1 MQHLTEEQLVAH
13 YYADDDAPAAANE
26 HLAECAACAAEFD
39 AISRVL
45 ALVKEAPV
53 PDRGDDYGTE
63 VWTRLRWRLGAPSR
77 RKQWQWLA
85 VAAVMGMGVCT
96 GGIVWTSRH
105 NPQKP
110 MAGVAQANLPAT
122 NAAQNATRNAGAT
135 QNQRV
140 LVVVVS
146 DHLEA
151 SERMLTDLSNA
162 DASKDFDAT
171 AQQERASELV
181 ASNRIY
187 RQTALQHGDERI
199 VSLLS
204 DLEPILVELA
214 HAGKTLSPDELA
226 SIQKR
231 IESKGL
237 LFKVRV
243 MSAQTGG
250 GDRVPAIPAA
260 NTL

>member
-13 YYADDDAPAAANE
+13 YYRDDDAPAAANE
-26 HLAECAACAAEFD
+26 HLASCAECAAEFD
-39 AISRVL
+39 SITRVL
-45 ALVKEAPV
+45 ALVKEAPM
-53 PDRGDDYGTE
+53 PERGDEYGE
-63 VWTRLRWRLGAPSR
+63 QVWTRLRWRLGAPSR

-85 VAAVMGMGVCT
+85 VAAVMTMGLCT
-96 GGIVWTSRH
+96 GVVWNGRH
-105 NPQKP
+105 TPKVP
-110 MAGVAQANLPAT
+110 MVAHGVTPTNTAAVPAGQI
-122 NAAQNATRNAGAT
+122 AGAA

-151 SERMLTDLSNA
+151 SERMLTDVSNA
-162 DASKDFDAT
+162 DPTKDFDAE
-171 AQQERASELV
+171 AQQQRAAELV

-187 RQTALQHGDERI
+187 RQTALQRGDERI

-231 IESKGL
+231 IETKGL

-243 MSAQTGG
+243 MSAQTAG
-250 GDRVPAIPAA
+250 GDRVPAAPTA
-260 NTL
+260 NSL

>member
-1 MQHLTEEQLVAH
+1 MQHLNEEQLVAH
-13 YYADDDAPAAANE
+13 YYHDDDAPAAANE
-26 HLAECAACAAEFD
+26 HLASCVACAAEFE

-45 ALVKEAPV
+45 ALVTDAPV
-53 PDRGDDYGTE
+53 PDRGDDYGTR

-85 VAAVMGMGVCT
+85 VAAVLGVGVCT
-96 GGIVWTSRH
+96 GGVVWNTRH
-105 NPQKP
+105 SPKSP
-110 MAGVAQANLPAT
+110 MADVAQSTKPAV
-122 NAAQNATRNAGAT
+122 AGRIAGAT

-151 SERMLTDLSNA
+151 SERMLTEVSNA
-162 DASKDFDAT
+162 DPKQTFDAA
-171 AQQERASELV
+171 AQQERAVDLV

-187 RQTALQHGDERI
+187 RQTALQRGDERI
-199 VSLLS
+199 ASLLS

-243 MSAQTGG
+243 MSAQNSG
-250 GDRVPAIPAA
+250 GDRVPANPAA

>member
-13 YYADDDAPAAANE
+13 YYRDDDAPAAANE
-26 HLAECAACAAEFD
+26 HLASCAACAAEFD
-39 AISRVL
+39 SITRVL

-53 PDRGDDYGTE
+53 PERGDDYGE
-63 VWTRLRWRLGAPSR
+63 QVWTRLRWRLGAPSR

-85 VAAVMGMGVCT
+85 VAALMLMGLCT
-96 GGIVWTSRH
+96 GVVWNGRH
-105 NPQKP
+105 SPKHDQ
-110 MAGVAQANLPAT
+110 VVRSVPAPAKNT
-122 NAAQNATRNAGAT
+122 P
-135 QNQRV
+135 NQRV
-140 LVVVVS
+140 LVFVVS

-151 SERMLTDLSNA
+151 SERMLTDVSNA
-162 DASKDFDAT
+162 DPKQTFDAE
-171 AQQERASELV
+171 AQQQRAAELV

-187 RQTALQHGDERI
+187 RQTALQAGDKRI
-199 VSLLS
+199 ASLLS

-231 IESKGL
+231 IETKGL

-243 MSAQTGG
+243 MSAQTAG
-250 GDRVPAIPAA
+250 GDRVPAAPAA
-260 NTL
+260 NSL

>member
-13 YYADDDAPAAANE
+13 YYRDEDAPAAANE
-26 HLAECAACAAEFD
+26 HLSSCADCAAEFD
-39 AISRVL
+39 SITRVL

-53 PDRGDDYGTE
+53 PERGDDYGE
-63 VWTRLRWRLGAPSR
+63 QVWTRLRWRLGAPSR

-85 VAAVMGMGVCT
+85 VAAVMMMGVCT
-96 GGIVWTSRH
+96 GVVWKGRH
-105 NPQKP
+105 TPP
-110 MAGVAQANLPAT
+110 SMVAQHVVPAT
-122 NAAQNATRNAGAT
+122 SPANP
-135 QNQRV
+135 QRV
-140 LVVVVS
+140 LVFVVS

-151 SERMLTDLSNA
+151 SERMLTDVSNA
-162 DASKDFDAT
+162 DPTKTFDAE
-171 AQQERASELV
+171 AQQQRAAELV

-187 RQTALQHGDERI
+187 RQTALQHGDGRI
-199 VSLLS
+199 ASLLS

-214 HAGKTLSPDELA
+214 HAGKTLSPEELA

-243 MSAQTGG
+243 MSAQTAG
-250 GDRVPAIPAA
+250 GDRVPAAPAA
-260 NTL
+260 NSL

>member
-13 YYADDDAPAAANE
+13 YYRDDDAPAAANE
-26 HLAECAACAAEFD
+26 HLASCAACTAELD
-39 AISRVL
+39 AITRVL
-45 ALVKEAPV
+45 ALVNEAPV
-53 PDRGDDYGTE
+53 PERGDDYGAE
-63 VWTRLRWRLGAPSR
+63 VWTRLRWRLGSPSR

-85 VAAVMGMGVCT
+85 VAAVMGMAVCT
-96 GGIVWTSRH
+96 GIVWNPRH
-105 NPQKP
+105 SPRAP
-110 MAGVAQANLPAT
+110 MVAGVAPAIPPASAGT
-122 NAAQNATRNAGAT
+122 IAGAT

-151 SERMLTDLSNA
+151 SERMLTDVSNA
-162 DASKDFDAT
+162 DPTQSFDSA
-171 AQQERASELV
+171 AQQVRAAELV
-181 ASNRIY
+181 SSNRIY
-187 RQTALQHGDERI
+187 RQTALQHGDQRI
-199 VSLLS
+199 ASLLS

-243 MSAQTGG
+243 MSAQTSG
-250 GDRVPAIPAA
+250 GDRVPATPAA
-260 NTL
+260 NSL

>member
-26 HLAECAACAAEFD
+26 HLAECAACAAELD

-53 PDRGDDYGTE
+53 PERGDDYGTE

-105 NPQKP
+105 NPQEP
-110 MAGVAQANLPAT
+110 SVASSSSHPAT
-122 NAAQNATRNAGAT
+122 TVASGLKPAAT
-135 QNQRV
+135 QNERV

-162 DASKDFDAT
+162 DASKEFDSA
-171 AQQERASELV
+171 AQQERATELV

-199 VSLLS
+199 ASLLS

-214 HAGKTLSPDELA
+214 HAGKTLSPEELA

>member
-1 MQHLTEEQLVAH
+1 MIVVRHLEE
-13 YYADDDAPAAANE
+13 DDARDIRVVD
-26 HLAECAACAAEFD
+26 AAESARDTPRD
-39 AISRVL
+39 A
-45 ALVKEAPV
+45 
-53 PDRGDDYGTE
+53 
-63 VWTRLRWRLGAPSR
+63 
-77 RKQWQWLA
+77 
-85 VAAVMGMGVCT
+85 
-96 GGIVWTSRH
+96 
-105 NPQKP
+105 
-110 MAGVAQANLPAT
+110 
-122 NAAQNATRNAGAT
+122 
-135 QNQRV
+135 QRV

-162 DASKDFDAT
+162 DPKKDFDAT
-171 AQQERASELV
+171 AQQGRAAELV

-187 RQTALQHGDERI
+187 RQTASQHGDERI
-199 VSLLS
+199 ASLLA

-250 GDRVPAIPAA
+250 GDRVPAIPPA

>member
-13 YYADDDAPAAANE
+13 YYRDDDAPAAAND
-26 HLAECAACAAEFD
+26 HLASCAECAAEFD
-39 AISRVL
+39 SITRVL

-53 PDRGDDYGTE
+53 PERGDDYGE
-63 VWTRLRWRLGAPSR
+63 RVWTRLRWRLGAPSR
-77 RKQWQWLA
+77 RKQWQWLT
-85 VAAVMGMGVCT
+85 VAAVMTMGVCT
-96 GGIVWTSRH
+96 GVVWNGRH
-105 NPQKP
+105 APKQI
-110 MAGVAQANLPAT
+110 AQVHS
-122 NAAQNATRNAGAT
+122 AAPPPSAAT

-140 LVVVVS
+140 LVFVVS

-151 SERMLTDLSNA
+151 SERMLTDVSNA
-162 DASKDFDAT
+162 DPKQTFDAE
-171 AQQERASELV
+171 AQQQRAAELV

-187 RQTALQHGDERI
+187 RQTALQRGDERI
-199 VSLLS
+199 ASLLA

-250 GDRVPAIPAA
+250 GDRVPAAPAA
-260 NTL
+260 NSL

>member
-13 YYADDDAPAAANE
+13 YYRDDDAPAAANE
-26 HLAECAACAAEFD
+26 HLASCATCSAELD
-39 AISRVL
+39 AITRVL
-45 ALVKEAPV
+45 ALVNETPV
-53 PDRGDDYGTE
+53 PERSDDYGTE
-63 VWTRLRWRLGAPSR
+63 VWSRLRWRLGSPR
-77 RKQWQWLA
+77 RRVQWQWLS
-85 VAAVMGMGVCT
+85 VAAVLAMGLCT
-96 GGIVWTSRH
+96 GVVWNVRH
-105 NPQKP
+105 SPKGP
-110 MAGVAQANLPAT
+110 MIAHMAQPAT
-122 NAAQNATRNAGAT
+122 PAAKIASAAPNE
-135 QNQRV
+135 RV

-162 DASKDFDAT
+162 DPTRDFDSE
-171 AQQERASELV
+171 AQQQRASELV

-199 VSLLS
+199 ASLLS

-250 GDRVPAIPAA
+250 GDRVPAAPAA
-260 NTL
+260 NSL

>member
-1 MQHLTEEQLVAH
+1 MQHLNEEQLVAH
-13 YYADDDAPAAANE
+13 YYRDDDAPAAANE
-26 HLAECAACAAEFD
+26 HLASCTECAAEFD
-39 AISRVL
+39 SITRVL

-53 PDRGDDYGTE
+53 PERGEDYGE
-63 VWTRLRWRLGAPSR
+63 QVWTRLRWRLGAPSR

-85 VAAVMGMGVCT
+85 VAAVLAMGLCT
-96 GGIVWTSRH
+96 GGVVWNGRH
-105 NPQKP
+105 SPKEP
-110 MAGVAQANLPAT
+110 LVARANINTPGSLAK
-122 NAAQNATRNAGAT
+122 

-151 SERMLTDLSNA
+151 SERMLTDVSNA
-162 DASKDFDAT
+162 DPTKTFDSE
-171 AQQERASELV
+171 AQQQRAAELV

-187 RQTALQHGDERI
+187 RQTALQRGDERI
-199 VSLLS
+199 ASVLA

-231 IESKGL
+231 IETKGL

-250 GDRVPAIPAA
+250 GDRVPAAPAG
-260 NTL
+260 NSL

>member
-13 YYADDDAPAAANE
+13 YYRDDDAPAAANE
-26 HLAECAACAAEFD
+26 HLASCAECKAELD

-45 ALVKEAPV
+45 ALVNEAPV
-53 PDRGDDYGTE
+53 PERGDDYGE
-63 VWTRLRWRLGAPSR
+63 QVWTRLRWRLGSPSR

-85 VAAVMGMGVCT
+85 VAAVMAMGLCT
-96 GGIVWTSRH
+96 GVVWNGRHSPRQPMVARVAPPTSAT
-105 NPQKP
+105 P
-110 MAGVAQANLPAT
+110 AGKI
-122 NAAQNATRNAGAT
+122 AGAT
-135 QNQRV
+135 QTPRV

-146 DHLEA
+146 DHLAA
-151 SERMLTDLSNA
+151 SERLLTDLSNA
-162 DASKDFDAT
+162 DPTQTFDSE
-171 AQQERASELV
+171 AQQQRAAELV

-187 RQTALQHGDERI
+187 RQTAVQHGDERI
-199 VSLLS
+199 ASLLA

-231 IESKGL
+231 IETRGL

-243 MSAQTGG
+243 MSAQTSG
-250 GDRVPAIPAA
+250 GDRVPAAPAA

>member
-13 YYADDDAPAAANE
+13 YYHDDDAPAAANE
-26 HLAECAACAAEFD
+26 HLASCAACSAEFD

-45 ALVKEAPV
+45 ALVTDAPV
-53 PDRGDDYGTE
+53 PDRGDDYGTQ

-77 RKQWQWLA
+77 RKQWHWLA
-85 VAAVMGMGVCT
+85 VAAVMGVGVCT
-96 GGIVWTSRH
+96 GGVVWNTRH
-105 NPQKP
+105 SPRSP
-110 MAGVAQANLPAT
+110 MVSVAQTTAPAR
-122 NAAQNATRNAGAT
+122 AAAP

-151 SERMLTDLSNA
+151 SERMLTEVSNA
-162 DASKDFDAT
+162 DPKQTFDVV
-171 AQQERASELV
+171 AQQERAVDLV

-199 VSLLS
+199 ASLLS

-243 MSAQTGG
+243 MSAQNSG
-250 GDRVPAIPAA
+250 GDRVPANPAA

>member
-13 YYADDDAPAAANE
+13 YYRDDDAPAAANE
-26 HLAECAACAAEFD
+26 HLASCAACAAEFD
-39 AISRVL
+39 SITRVL
-45 ALVKEAPV
+45 ALVKETPV
-53 PDRGDDYGTE
+53 PERGDDYGSQ

-85 VAAVMGMGVCT
+85 VAAVMMMGLCT
-96 GGIVWTSRH
+96 GVVWNGRH
-105 NPQKP
+105 APKHETI
-110 MAGVAQANLPAT
+110 AT
-122 NAAQNATRNAGAT
+122 NGPTPAGKITGAT
-135 QNQRV
+135 QNQNQRV

-151 SERMLTDLSNA
+151 SERMLTDVSNA
-162 DASKDFDAT
+162 DPTKDFDAE
-171 AQQERASELV
+171 AQQQRATELV

-187 RQTALQHGDERI
+187 RQTALQHGDKRI
-199 VSLLS
+199 ASLLS

-250 GDRVPAIPAA
+250 GDRVPAVPAG
-260 NTL
+260 NSL

>member
-1 MQHLTEEQLVAH
+1 MTIKNEHLSEEQLVAH
-13 YYADDDAPAAANE
+13 YYRDDDAPAAAND
-26 HLAECAACAAEFD
+26 HLASCAECAAEFD
-39 AISRVL
+39 SITRVL

-53 PDRGDDYGTE
+53 PERGDDYGE
-63 VWTRLRWRLGAPSR
+63 RVWTRLRWRLGAPSR

-85 VAAVMGMGVCT
+85 VAAVMTMGLRT
-96 GGIVWTSRH
+96 GVVWNVRH
-105 NPQKP
+105 SPKGP
-110 MAGVAQANLPAT
+110 MIAHVAPAPAT
-122 NAAQNATRNAGAT
+122 SAGKIAGAA

-151 SERMLTDLSNA
+151 SERMLTDVSNA
-162 DASKDFDAT
+162 DPEQTFDAE
-171 AQQERASELV
+171 AQQQRAAELV

-187 RQTALQHGDERI
+187 RQTALQRGDERI
-199 VSLLS
+199 ASLLA

-250 GDRVPAIPAA
+250 GDRVPAAPAA
-260 NTL
+260 NSL

>member
-13 YYADDDAPAAANE
+13 YYRDDDAPAAANE
-26 HLAECAACAAEFD
+26 HLASCAECAAEFD
-39 AISRVL
+39 SITRVL

-53 PDRGDDYGTE
+53 PERGEDYGE
-63 VWTRLRWRLGAPSR
+63 QVWTRLRWRLGAPSR

-85 VAAVMGMGVCT
+85 VAAVLAMGLCT
-96 GGIVWTSRH
+96 GVVWNGRHSPKEPIVVRAT
-105 NPQKP
+105 P
-110 MAGVAQANLPAT
+110 PASL
-122 NAAQNATRNAGAT
+122 AK

-151 SERMLTDLSNA
+151 SERMLTDVSNA
-162 DASKDFDAT
+162 DPTKTFDAE
-171 AQQERASELV
+171 AQQQRAAELV

-187 RQTALQHGDERI
+187 RQTALQRGDERI
-199 VSLLS
+199 ASVLA

-243 MSAQTGG
+243 MSAQTSG
-250 GDRVPAIPAA
+250 GDRVPAAPAA
-260 NTL
+260 NSL

>member
-13 YYADDDAPAAANE
+13 YYSDDDAPAAANE
-26 HLAECAACAAEFD
+26 HLESCPACAAEFD

-45 ALVKEAPV
+45 ALVKDAPI
-53 PDRGDDYGTE
+53 PERGDDYGE
-63 VWTRLRWRLGAPSR
+63 QVWNRLRWRLGAPSR
-77 RKQWQWLA
+77 HKQWQWLS
-85 VAAVMGMGVCT
+85 VAAVLAMGLCT
-96 GGIVWTSRH
+96 GVVWNGRH
-105 NPQKP
+105 SPREETVRDQQQARVSAP
-110 MAGVAQANLPAT
+110 AAGKIAG
-122 NAAQNATRNAGAT
+122 AAQNS

-162 DASKDFDAT
+162 DASQTFDAES
-171 AQQERASELV
+171 QQQRAAELV

-187 RQTALQHGDERI
+187 RQTAMQHGDERI
-199 VSLLS
+199 ASLLT

-231 IESKGL
+231 IETKGL

-243 MSAQTGG
+243 MSAQTSG
-250 GDRVPAIPAA
+250 GDRVPAAPVA

>member
-13 YYADDDAPAAANE
+13 YYRDDDAPAAANE
-26 HLAECAACAAEFD
+26 HLTSCAECAAEFD
-39 AISRVL
+39 SITRVL
-45 ALVKEAPV
+45 AIVKEALV
-53 PDRGDDYGTE
+53 PERGEEYGAQ

-85 VAAVMGMGVCT
+85 VAAVLAMGVCT
-96 GGIVWTSRH
+96 GGVVWNGRHSRKDPIVASAH
-105 NPQKP
+105 APASAIP
-110 MAGVAQANLPAT
+110 AGKI
-122 NAAQNATRNAGAT
+122 AGAT

-151 SERMLTDLSNA
+151 SERMLTDVSNA
-162 DASKDFDAT
+162 DPMRTFDAE
-171 AQQERASELV
+171 AQQQRAAELV

-250 GDRVPAIPAA
+250 GDRVPAAPAG
-260 NTL
+260 NSL

>member
-1 MQHLTEEQLVAH
+1 MQHLNEEQLVAH
-13 YYADDDAPAAANE
+13 YYRDDDAPAAADE
-26 HLAECAACAAEFD
+26 HLAACAACAAEFD
-39 AISRVL
+39 SITRVL
-45 ALVKEAPV
+45 ALVKDAPV
-53 PDRGDDYGTE
+53 PERGDDYGE
-63 VWTRLRWRLGAPSR
+63 QVWTRLRWRLGARSR

-85 VAAVMGMGVCT
+85 VAAVLAMGLCT
-96 GGIVWTSRH
+96 GVVWNGRH
-105 NPQKP
+105 APKP
-110 MAGVAQANLPAT
+110 EILVKNRVEPPTAG
-122 NAAQNATRNAGAT
+122 RIAGAT

-151 SERMLTDLSNA
+151 SERMLTDVSNA
-162 DASKDFDAT
+162 DPTKTFDAE
-171 AQQERASELV
+171 AQQQRAAELV

-199 VSLLS
+199 ASLLS

-250 GDRVPAIPAA
+250 GDRVPAAPGA
-260 NTL
+260 NSL

>member
-13 YYADDDAPAAANE
+13 YYHDDDAPAAANE
-26 HLAECAACAAEFD
+26 HLASCAACTAEFD

-45 ALVKEAPV
+45 ALVTDAPV
-53 PDRGDDYGTE
+53 PDRGDDYGTQ

-85 VAAVMGMGVCT
+85 VAAVMGVGVCT
-96 GGIVWTSRH
+96 GGVVWNTRHSPKGPMSTVATSTSSAV
-105 NPQKP
+105 
-110 MAGVAQANLPAT
+110 AGKI
-122 NAAQNATRNAGAT
+122 AAAA

-151 SERMLTDLSNA
+151 SERMLTEVSNA
-162 DASKDFDAT
+162 DPKQTFDAA
-171 AQQERASELV
+171 AQQERAVDLV

-187 RQTALQHGDERI
+187 RQTALQRGDERI
-199 VSLLS
+199 ASLLS

-243 MSAQTGG
+243 MSAQNAG
-250 GDRVPAIPAA
+250 GDRVPANPAA
-260 NTL
+260 HTL

>member
-13 YYADDDAPAAANE
+13 YYRDDDAPAAANE
-26 HLAECAACAAEFD
+26 HLASCAECAAEFD
-39 AISRVL
+39 SITRVL
-45 ALVKEAPV
+45 ALVNETPV
-53 PDRGDDYGTE
+53 PERGEDYGE
-63 VWTRLRWRLGAPSR
+63 QVWTRLRWRLGAPSR

-85 VAAVMGMGVCT
+85 VAAVLAMGLCT
-96 GGIVWTSRH
+96 GVVWNGRH
-105 NPQKP
+105 SPKQP
-110 MAGVAQANLPAT
+110 MVAGVKTPPSEAPA
-122 NAAQNATRNAGAT
+122 ATVAGAA

-151 SERMLTDLSNA
+151 SERMLTDVSNA
-162 DASKDFDAT
+162 DPTKTFDSD
-171 AQQERASELV
+171 AQQQRAAELV

-187 RQTALQHGDERI
+187 RQTALQRGDERI
-199 VSLLS
+199 ASVLA

-231 IESKGL
+231 IETKGL

-250 GDRVPAIPAA
+250 GDRVPAAPAG
-260 NTL
+260 NSL

>member
-13 YYADDDAPAAANE
+13 YYRDDDAPATANE
-26 HLAECAACAAEFD
+26 HLASCAECAAEFD
-39 AISRVL
+39 SITRVL
-45 ALVKEAPV
+45 ALVKETPV
-53 PDRGDDYGTE
+53 PERGDDYGE
-63 VWTRLRWRLGAPSR
+63 QVWTRLRWRLGAPSR

-85 VAAVMGMGVCT
+85 VAAVMAMGLCT
-96 GGIVWTSRH
+96 GGVVWTGRH
-105 NPQKP
+105 APKQSLIVRTR
-110 MAGVAQANLPAT
+110 VAPPTPAAKT
-122 NAAQNATRNAGAT
+122 T

-140 LVVVVS
+140 LVFVVS

-151 SERMLTDLSNA
+151 SERMLTNVSNA
-162 DASKDFDAT
+162 DPKQTFDAE
-171 AQQERASELV
+171 AQQQRAAELV

-199 VSLLS
+199 ASLLA

-243 MSAQTGG
+243 MSAQTSG
-250 GDRVPAIPAA
+250 GDRVPAAPAA
-260 NTL
+260 NSL

>member
-13 YYADDDAPAAANE
+13 YYHDDDAPAAANE
-26 HLAECAACAAEFD
+26 HLASCAACAAEFD

-45 ALVKEAPV
+45 ALVTDAPV
-53 PDRGDDYGTE
+53 PDRGDDHGTQ

-85 VAAVMGMGVCT
+85 VAAVMGVGVCT
-96 GGIVWTSRH
+96 GGVVWNTRH
-105 NPQKP
+105 SPKGP
-110 MAGVAQANLPAT
+110 MATVATSTSPAV
-122 NAAQNATRNAGAT
+122 AGRIAGAT

-151 SERMLTDLSNA
+151 SERMLTEVSNA
-162 DASKDFDAT
+162 DPKQTFDAA
-171 AQQERASELV
+171 AQQERAVDLV

-187 RQTALQHGDERI
+187 RQTALQRGDERI
-199 VSLLS
+199 ASLLS

-243 MSAQTGG
+243 MSAQNAG
-250 GDRVPAIPAA
+250 GDRVPANPAA

>member
-1 MQHLTEEQLVAH
+1 MQHLNEEQLVAH
-13 YYADDDAPAAANE
+13 YYRDDDALAEANE
-26 HLAECAACAAEFD
+26 HLASCAACAAEFD
-39 AISRVL
+39 ALTRVL
-45 ALVKEAPV
+45 ALVKDAPV
-53 PDRGDDYGTE
+53 PERGDDYGE
-63 VWTRLRWRLGAPSR
+63 QVWTRLRWRLGAPSR

-85 VAAVMGMGVCT
+85 VAAVMMMGLCT
-96 GGIVWTSRH
+96 GVVWNGRH
-105 NPQKP
+105 APKQESIARVTQP
-110 MAGVAQANLPAT
+110 VPAPDAG
-122 NAAQNATRNAGAT
+122 RIAGGT
-135 QNQRV
+135 PNQRV

-151 SERMLTDLSNA
+151 SERMLTDVSNA
-162 DASKDFDAT
+162 DPTKNFDAE
-171 AQQERASELV
+171 AQQLRAAELV

-199 VSLLS
+199 ASLLS

-214 HAGKTLSPDELA
+214 HAGKTLRPDELA

-243 MSAQTGG
+243 MTAQTGG
-250 GDRVPAIPAA
+250 GDRVPAAPAA
-260 NTL
+260 NSL

>member
-13 YYADDDAPAAANE
+13 YYRDDDAPAAANE
-26 HLAECAACAAEFD
+26 HLASCATCAAELD
-39 AISRVL
+39 AITRVL
-45 ALVKEAPV
+45 ALVNDAPV
-53 PDRGDDYGTE
+53 PERGDDYGSK

-77 RKQWQWLA
+77 RKQWQWLS
-85 VAAVMGMGVCT
+85 VAAVMLMGLCT
-96 GGIVWTSRH
+96 GVVWNVRH
-105 NPQKP
+105 TPKGP
-110 MAGVAQANLPAT
+110 IHIAGVAPAPSP
-122 NAAQNATRNAGAT
+122 AKST

-162 DASKDFDAT
+162 DPKQDYDSE
-171 AQQERASELV
+171 AQQQRAVELV

-231 IESKGL
+231 IETKGL

-243 MSAQTGG
+243 MSAQTSG
-250 GDRVPAIPAA
+250 GDRVPAAPAA
-260 NTL
+260 NSL

>member
-13 YYADDDAPAAANE
+13 YYRDDDALAEANE
-26 HLAECAACAAEFD
+26 HLASCATCSAELD
-39 AISRVL
+39 AITRVL
-45 ALVKEAPV
+45 ALVSDAPV
-53 PDRGDDYGTE
+53 PERSDDYGTE
-63 VWTRLRWRLGAPSR
+63 VWSRLRWRLGAPR
-77 RKQWQWLA
+77 RRVQWQWLS
-85 VAAVMGMGVCT
+85 VAAVLAMGLCT
-96 GGIVWTSRH
+96 GVVWNVRH
-105 NPQKP
+105 SPKGPIIANERPKP
-110 MAGVAQANLPAT
+110 SITKQSPT
-122 NAAQNATRNAGAT
+122 NE
-135 QNQRV
+135 RV

-162 DASKDFDAT
+162 DPTRDFDSE
-171 AQQERASELV
+171 AQQQRASELV

-250 GDRVPAIPAA
+250 GDRVPAAPAA
-260 NTL
+260 NSL

>member
-13 YYADDDAPAAANE
+13 YYRDDDAPAAANE
-26 HLAECAACAAEFD
+26 HLTSCAECAAELD
-39 AISRVL
+39 SITRVL

-53 PDRGDDYGTE
+53 PERGEDYGE
-63 VWTRLRWRLGAPSR
+63 QVWTRLRWRLGAPSR

-85 VAAVMGMGVCT
+85 VAAVLAMGLCT
-96 GGIVWTSRH
+96 GVVWNGRH
-105 NPQKP
+105 SPKEP
-110 MAGVAQANLPAT
+110 LVARVAPPA
-122 NAAQNATRNAGAT
+122 AGAT
-135 QNQRV
+135 AGAAQNQRV

-151 SERMLTDLSNA
+151 SERMLTDVSNA
-162 DASKDFDAT
+162 DPTRTFDAE
-171 AQQERASELV
+171 AQQQRAAELV

-187 RQTALQHGDERI
+187 RQTAVQRGDERI
-199 VSLLS
+199 ASVLA

-250 GDRVPAIPAA
+250 GDRVPAAPAG
-260 NTL
+260 NSL

>member
-13 YYADDDAPAAANE
+13 YYRDDDAPAAAKE
-26 HLAECAACAAEFD
+26 HLESCADCAAEFD
-39 AISRVL
+39 SITRVL

-53 PDRGDDYGTE
+53 PERGDDYGE
-63 VWTRLRWRLGAPSR
+63 QVWTRLRWRLGAPSR

-85 VAAVMGMGVCT
+85 IAAVMLMGVCT
-96 GGIVWTSRH
+96 GVVWNGRH
-105 NPQKP
+105 APKHETIAKNR
-110 MAGVAQANLPAT
+110 VAPPTPAAN
-122 NAAQNATRNAGAT
+122 

-140 LVVVVS
+140 LVFVVS

-151 SERMLTDLSNA
+151 SERMLTDVSNA
-162 DASKDFDAT
+162 DPKQDFDAE
-171 AQQERASELV
+171 AQQQRAAELV

-187 RQTALQHGDERI
+187 RQTALQRGDERI
-199 VSLLS
+199 ASLLA

-250 GDRVPAIPAA
+250 GDRVPAAPAG
-260 NTL
+260 NSL

>member
-13 YYADDDAPAAANE
+13 YYRDDDAPAAANE
-26 HLAECAACAAEFD
+26 HLASCAECAGEFD
-39 AISRVL
+39 SITRVL
-45 ALVKEAPV
+45 TLVKEAPV
-53 PDRGDDYGTE
+53 PERAEDYGE
-63 VWTRLRWRLGAPSR
+63 QVWTRLRWRLGAPSR

-85 VAAVMGMGVCT
+85 VAAVLAMGLCT
-96 GGIVWTSRH
+96 GVVWNGRHSPRGPIVAVKT
-105 NPQKP
+105 PVP
-110 MAGVAQANLPAT
+110 AGT
-122 NAAQNATRNAGAT
+122 IAGSA

-151 SERMLTDLSNA
+151 SERMLTDVSNA
-162 DASKDFDAT
+162 DPTKTFDAE
-171 AQQERASELV
+171 AQQQRAAELV

-187 RQTALQHGDERI
+187 RQTALQRGDERI
-199 VSLLS
+199 ASVLA

-250 GDRVPAIPAA
+250 GDRVPAVPAG
-260 NTL
+260 NSL

>member
-13 YYADDDAPAAANE
+13 YYRDDDAPAAANE
-26 HLAECAACAAEFD
+26 HLASCTECTAELD

-45 ALVKEAPV
+45 ALVNDAPV
-53 PDRGDDYGTE
+53 PERGDDYGE
-63 VWTRLRWRLGAPSR
+63 QVWTRLRWRLGAPSR
-77 RKQWQWLA
+77 RKQWQWLT
-85 VAAVMGMGVCT
+85 VAAVMAMGLCT
-96 GGIVWTSRH
+96 GVVWNGRH
-105 NPQKP
+105 TPREPVVVANKVNPR
-110 MAGVAQANLPAT
+110 AGKI
-122 NAAQNATRNAGAT
+122 AGAT

-162 DASKDFDAT
+162 DPTQTFDAE
-171 AQQERASELV
+171 AQHQRASELV

-199 VSLLS
+199 ASLLA

-231 IESKGL
+231 IETRGL

-243 MSAQTGG
+243 MSAQTSG
-250 GDRVPAIPAA
+250 GDRVPAAPTA

>member
-13 YYADDDAPAAANE
+13 YYRDDDAPAAANE
-26 HLAECAACAAEFD
+26 HLASCAACAAELD
-39 AISRVL
+39 SITRVL

-53 PDRGDDYGTE
+53 PERGDDYGAE

-85 VAAVMGMGVCT
+85 VAAVMLMGLCT
-96 GGIVWTSRH
+96 GGVVWTGRH
-105 NPQKP
+105 APKQSNVVQNRVAPPTPAANPK
-110 MAGVAQANLPAT
+110 
-122 NAAQNATRNAGAT
+122 

-140 LVVVVS
+140 LVFVVS

-151 SERMLTDLSNA
+151 SERMLTDVSNA
-162 DASKDFDAT
+162 DPKQTFDAE
-171 AQQERASELV
+171 AQQQRAAELV

-187 RQTALQHGDERI
+187 RQTAVQRGDERI
-199 VSLLS
+199 ASLLA

-250 GDRVPAIPAA
+250 GDRVPAAPTA
-260 NTL
+260 NSL

>member
-1 MQHLTEEQLVAH
+1 MQHLNEEQLVAH
-13 YYADDDAPAAANE
+13 YYRDDDAPAAADE
-26 HLAECAACAAEFD
+26 HLASCAACAAEFD
-39 AISRVL
+39 SITRVL
-45 ALVKEAPV
+45 ALVKDAPV
-53 PDRGDDYGTE
+53 PERGDDYGE
-63 VWTRLRWRLGAPSR
+63 QVWTRLRWRLGARSR

-85 VAAVMGMGVCT
+85 VAAVLAMGLCT
-96 GGIVWTSRH
+96 GVVWNDRH
-105 NPQKP
+105 APKP
-110 MAGVAQANLPAT
+110 DLIAKNHVVPPKSEA
-122 NAAQNATRNAGAT
+122 
-135 QNQRV
+135 NQRV

-151 SERMLTDLSNA
+151 SERMLTDVSNA
-162 DASKDFDAT
+162 DPTKTFDAE
-171 AQQERASELV
+171 AQQQRAAELV

-199 VSLLS
+199 ASLLS

-250 GDRVPAIPAA
+250 GDRVPAASAA
-260 NTL
+260 NSL

>member
-13 YYADDDAPAAANE
+13 YYSDDDAPAAAKE
-26 HLAECAACAAEFD
+26 HLDSCPACAAEFA
-39 AISRVL
+39 AIQRVL
-45 ALVKEAPV
+45 ALVKDAPV
-53 PDRGDDYGTE
+53 PDRGEDYGE
-63 VWTRLRWRLGAPSR
+63 QVWTRLRWRLGSPSR

-85 VAAVMGMGVCT
+85 VAAVMAMGLCT
-96 GGIVWTSRH
+96 GVVWNGRH
-105 NPQKP
+105 SPREPTRDQQQARVSSIP
-110 MAGVAQANLPAT
+110 AGKI
-122 NAAQNATRNAGAT
+122 AGAT

-162 DASKDFDAT
+162 DASQTFDAE
-171 AQQERASELV
+171 AQQQRAVELV

-199 VSLLS
+199 ASLLA

-231 IESKGL
+231 IETKGL

-243 MSAQTGG
+243 MSAQTSG
-250 GDRVPAIPAA
+250 GDRVPAAPVA